1 MNDSDL
7 MYFNSI
13 TAIIY
18 NENPAF
24 YFLFANGIIVVR
36 LKSNRWFET
45 SACYYILKIFPQS
58 ANCNRSL
65 VMFLFIRP
73 DKILNKRRN
82 N

>member
-36 LKSNRWFET
+36 LKSNR
-45 SACYYILKIFPQS
+45 
-58 ANCNRSL
+58 
-65 VMFLFIRP
+65 
-73 DKILNKRRN
+73 
-82 N
+82 